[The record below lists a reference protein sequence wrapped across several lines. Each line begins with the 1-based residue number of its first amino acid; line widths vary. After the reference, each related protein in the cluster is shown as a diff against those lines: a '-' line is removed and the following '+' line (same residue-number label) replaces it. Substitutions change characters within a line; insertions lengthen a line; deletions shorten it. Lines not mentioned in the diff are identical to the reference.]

1 MITYNNAT
9 LDALNVQ
16 IWYLHNRAAALRATD
31 KPASIELRK
40 LQRLV
45 EAQMHS
51 IIHA

>member
-1 MITYNNAT
+1 MVTYNNAT

-16 IWYLHNRAAALRATD
+16 IQYLHNRVTALRATD

-45 EAQMHS
+45 EAQLDS
-51 IIHA
+51 IIRV